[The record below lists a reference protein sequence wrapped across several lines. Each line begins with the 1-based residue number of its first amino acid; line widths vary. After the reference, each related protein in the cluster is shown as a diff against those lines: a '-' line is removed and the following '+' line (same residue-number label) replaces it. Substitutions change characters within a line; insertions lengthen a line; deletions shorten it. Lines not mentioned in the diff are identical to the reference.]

1 MDYFGGQ
8 IMASKTSTSDGIIW
22 VNEFQIKAS
31 LLKQIMGVD
40 GATKAALDQH
50 LNNVEKY
57 TKSERRLRF
66 GHGVKTTKMR
76 SAYRHN
82 SVKVSGGIAT
92 GEVFNDVEYSIY
104 VEERIFSR
112 KGSLKNFAPSIQEAE
127 AELDGIVEKFLGG
140 IVK

>member
-1 MDYFGGQ
+1 
-8 IMASKTSTSDGIIW
+8 MAGKTSTSDGIIW

-31 LLKQIMGVD
+31 LLKQLMGVD

-112 KGSLKNFAPSIQEAE
+112 KGSLKNFEPSIKEAE
-127 AELDGIVEKFLGG
+127 AELDNIVDKFLGG
-140 IVK
+140 IIK

>member
-1 MDYFGGQ
+1 
-8 IMASKTSTSDGIIW
+8 MASKTSTSDGIIW

-140 IVK
+140 IIK

>member
-1 MDYFGGQ
+1 
-8 IMASKTSTSDGIIW
+8 MAGKTNTSDGIIW

-31 LLKQIMGVD
+31 LLKQLMGVD

-112 KGSLKNFAPSIQEAE
+112 KGSLKNFEPSIKEAE
-127 AELDGIVEKFLGG
+127 AELDNIVDKFLGG
-140 IVK
+140 VIK

>member
-1 MDYFGGQ
+1 
-8 IMASKTSTSDGIIW
+8 MAKKTSTSNGITW
-22 VNEFQIKAS
+22 TNELQVKAS

-40 GATKAALDQH
+40 GSAKAALDQH

-57 TKSERRLRF
+57 TKSERRLKF

-76 SAYRHN
+76 SGYRHN
-82 SVKVSGGIAT
+82 PVKVSGGVAT
-92 GEVFNDVEYSIY
+92 GEVYNDVEYSIY

-127 AELDGIVEKFLGG
+127 AELDKVVDKFLGG
-140 IVK
+140 IIK

>member
-1 MDYFGGQ
+1 
-8 IMASKTSTSDGIIW
+8 MAGKTSTSDGIVW

-31 LLKQIMGVD
+31 LLKQIIGVD

-57 TKSERRLRF
+57 TKSERRLRK
-66 GHGVKTTKMR
+66 GHGVDTTLMR
-76 SAYRHN
+76 SSYRHN
-82 SVKVSGGIAT
+82 PVKVTGGIAT
-92 GEVFNDVEYSIY
+92 GEVYNDVEYSIY

-140 IVK
+140 IIK

>member
-1 MDYFGGQ
+1 
-8 IMASKTSTSDGIIW
+8 MAGKTSTSDGIVW

-31 LLKQIMGVD
+31 LLKQLTGVD
-40 GATKAALDQH
+40 GGAKAALDQH

-57 TKSERRLRF
+57 TKSERRLKF
-66 GHGVKTTKMR
+66 GHGIKTTKMR

-82 SVKVSGGIAT
+82 PVKVSGGVAT

-112 KGSLKNFAPSIQEAE
+112 KGSLKNFAPAIKEAE
-127 AELDGIVEKFLGG
+127 AEIDKVVEKFLGG
-140 IVK
+140 IIK

>member
-1 MDYFGGQ
+1 
-8 IMASKTSTSDGIIW
+8 MAGKTSTSDGIVW

-31 LLKQIMGVD
+31 LLKQLMGVD
-40 GATKAALDQH
+40 GAAKAALDQH

-140 IVK
+140 IIK

>member
-1 MDYFGGQ
+1 
-8 IMASKTSTSDGIIW
+8 MAGKTSTSDGIVW

-31 LLKQIMGVD
+31 LLKQLMGVD
-40 GATKAALDQH
+40 GAAKAALDQH

-112 KGSLKNFAPSIQEAE
+112 KGSLKNFEPSIKEAE
-127 AELDGIVEKFLGG
+127 AELDNIVDKFLGG
-140 IVK
+140 VIK

>member
-1 MDYFGGQ
+1 
-8 IMASKTSTSDGIIW
+8 MAGKTNTSDGIIW

-31 LLKQIMGVD
+31 LLKQIIGVD

-112 KGSLKNFAPSIQEAE
+112 KGSLKNFEPSIKEAE
-127 AELDGIVEKFLGG
+127 AELDNIVDKFLGG
-140 IVK
+140 IIK

>member
-1 MDYFGGQ
+1 
-8 IMASKTSTSDGIIW
+8 MAGKTSTSDGIIW

-31 LLKQIMGVD
+31 LLKQLMGVD
-40 GATKAALDQH
+40 GAAKAALDQH

-57 TKSERRLRF
+57 TKSERRLKF

-76 SAYRHN
+76 SGYRHN
-82 SVKVSGGIAT
+82 PVTVAGGVAT
-92 GEVFNDVEYSIY
+92 GEVYNDVEYSIY

-140 IVK
+140 IIK

>member
-1 MDYFGGQ
+1 
-8 IMASKTSTSDGIIW
+8 MAGKTSTSDGIIW

-31 LLKQIMGVD
+31 LLKQLMGVD

-140 IVK
+140 VIK